1 MLRGFL
7 YKIENQINHKVYIG
21 KTYRKPTQ
29 RLAEHFKCADT
40 GKRSKLYDAMRE
52 FGKSN
57 FSFDIL
63 GTYEEIDLEYAE
75 INTIKEYNSYLDGYN
90 ESVGGEGQ
98 RHNKVADKDIIDFYK
113 TTLDVKQTALE
124 FDVTTTYVKT
134 ILVRCDVKE
143 YLKTQKPF
151 ALYNDDG
158 DFVKKFNSIE
168 EAVDEGYD
176 KQEIIQTL
184 NGKNNLK
191 FYSWSY
197 DIPF

>member
-1 MLRGFL
+1 MRGFL

-21 KTYRKPTQ
+21 KTYRKPNQ
-29 RLAEHFKCADT
+29 RLAEHYKCADT
-40 GKRSKLYDAMRE
+40 GKRNKLYDAMRA

-57 FSFDIL
+57 FSFNIL

-75 INTIKEYNSYLDGYN
+75 INTIKEYNAYLDGYN

-98 RHNKVADKDIIDFYK
+98 RHNRVADKDIIDFYK

-184 NGKNNLK
+184 NGKNNSK

>member
-1 MLRGFL
+1 MRGFL

-21 KTYRKPTQ
+21 KTYRKPNQ
-29 RLAEHFKCADT
+29 RLAEHYKCADT
-40 GKRSKLYDAMRE
+40 GKRSKLYDAMRA
-52 FGKSN
+52 FGKNN
-57 FSFDIL
+57 FSFNIL

-98 RHNKVADKDIIDFYK
+98 RHNRVADKDIIDFYK

-124 FDVTTTYVKT
+124 FDVTPTYVKT

-184 NGKNNLK
+184 NGKNNSK

>member
-1 MLRGFL
+1 MRGFL

-21 KTYRKPTQ
+21 KTYRKPNQ
-29 RLAEHFKCADT
+29 RLAEHYKCADT
-40 GKRSKLYDAMRE
+40 GKRSKLYDAMRA

-57 FSFDIL
+57 FSFNIL

-98 RHNKVADKDIIDFYK
+98 RHNRVADKDIIDFYK

-184 NGKNNLK
+184 NGKNNSK

>member
-1 MLRGFL
+1 MRGFL

-21 KTYRKPTQ
+21 KTYRKPNQ
-29 RLAEHFKCADT
+29 RLAEHYKCADT
-40 GKRSKLYDAMRE
+40 GKRSKLYDAMRA

-57 FSFDIL
+57 FSFNIL

-98 RHNKVADKDIIDFYK
+98 RHNRVADKDIIDFYK

-124 FDVTTTYVKT
+124 FDVTPTYVKT

-184 NGKNNLK
+184 NGKNNSK

>member
-1 MLRGFL
+1 MRGFL

-21 KTYRKPTQ
+21 KTYRKPNQ
-29 RLAEHFKCADT
+29 RLAEHYKCADT
-40 GKRSKLYDAMRE
+40 GKRSKLYDAMRA

-57 FSFDIL
+57 FSFNIL

-98 RHNKVADKDIIDFYK
+98 RHNRVADKDIIDFYK

-124 FDVTTTYVKT
+124 FDVTPTYVKT

-168 EAVDEGYD
+168 EAVDDGYD

-184 NGKNNLK
+184 NGKNNSK

>member
-1 MLRGFL
+1 MRGFL

-21 KTYRKPTQ
+21 KTYRKPNQ
-29 RLAEHFKCADT
+29 RLAEHYKCADT
-40 GKRSKLYDAMRE
+40 GKRSKLYDAMRA

-57 FSFDIL
+57 FSFNIL

-75 INTIKEYNSYLDGYN
+75 INTIKKYNSYLDGYN

-98 RHNKVADKDIIDFYK
+98 RHNRVADKDIIDFYK

-143 YLKTQKPF
+143 YLMTQKPF

-184 NGKNNLK
+184 NGKNNSK